1 MAWSS
6 SIGSRARIEA
16 GSALRRDRLCGR
28 ILNGAG
34 QRNGTQLQFLVLG
47 PDVPLSS
54 GPFFR
59 NRMKQSDLDAITTP
73 GMHLIERGL
82 YLQVRGP
89 TARSWVLRSR
99 FAGQQRDLELG
110 SAFDVSLNTRR
121 EVIRCLA
128 I

>member
-1 MAWSS
+1 MGPSSPVCCWSS
-6 SIGSRARIEA
+6 WSRCF
-16 GSALRRDRLCGR
+16 S
-28 ILNGAG
+28 
-34 QRNGTQLQFLVLG
+34 V
-47 PDVPLSS
+47 SS

-59 NRMKQSDLDAITTP
+59 NRMKQSDIDAITTP

-82 YLQVRGP
+82 YLQVCGP